1 METKDKIVEKYI
13 ELVLKRKTA
22 DISVTEICK
31 EAEISRKTFY
41 NYFKDR
47 LEVVEAVFIDDIE
60 KPMRYGFE
68 ISMDPE
74 TITTIMY
81 KNFLKKK
88 DFYVIT
94 MKEEGKNTLFED
106 IIVRIQAFNI
116 PYFQSKL
123 SDPVDVEYLS
133 YKFSAMQAFMIRKW
147 IMGGMKESPE
157 YMAKMYFI
165 DSRDIF

>member
-81 KNFLKKK
+81 KNFLKKLSLSQQ
-88 DFYVIT
+88 
-94 MKEEGKNTLFED
+94 LFM
-106 IIVRIQAFNI
+106 
-116 PYFQSKL
+116 L
-123 SDPVDVEYLS
+123 
-133 YKFSAMQAFMIRKW
+133 
-147 IMGGMKESPE
+147 
-157 YMAKMYFI
+157 
-165 DSRDIF
+165 IFGFVGFFF